1 MQYDIGA
8 KIRQLR
14 LASSMTQEQL
24 ADRLGL
30 SAQAVSKWEQG
41 VNMPDIL
48 MLPQLSVIFGITI
61 DELFD
66 LTDQRRLERIENA
79 IYNVRFLSER
89 DFRQYEQYLKDY
101 RGPEAAEAGLLLA
114 MLYNKRA
121 QEYRDLASPLARGAL
136 TAIPG
141 RKEAH
146 KAVFD
151 AENGAYQDW
160 NCTNNRQLIDFYK
173 AVTVAHPEDIRNYF
187 WLLDLLIADGRTA
200 EARDYAEQMKALE
213 HSYHYELYMGSIC
226 RAECDLPGALG
237 WWADMTRR
245 FPEKWQ
251 TWFCRGSELAKLGRY
266 AEALASIETAMDLRP
281 HPRFIDC
288 EDAASQIQMILGNI
302 PAALQFQRQ
311 MKQLLISDWSAE
323 GETMDKVDRE
333 IQRLEQLLAQE

>member
-14 LASSMTQEQL
+14 LAASMTQEQL
-24 ADRLGL
+24 AARLGL

-41 VNMPDIL
+41 INMPDIL
-48 MLPQLSVIFGITI
+48 ALPQLSVIFGITI

-79 IYNVRFLSER
+79 IYNVRFLSES

-101 RGPEAAEAGLLLA
+101 HGPDAAEAGLLLA

-121 QEYRDLASPLARGAL
+121 REYQELASPLARAAL
-136 TAIPG
+136 EAIPG

-146 KAVFD
+146 NAVFD
-151 AENGAYQDW
+151 AEQGSYQDW
-160 NCTNNRQLIDFYK
+160 NCTNHRELIDFYK
-173 AVTVAHPEDIRNYF
+173 SVAAAHPEDIRNYF

-200 EARDYAEQMKALE
+200 EARVITEQMRVLE

-237 WWADMTRR
+237 WWEQMTARY
-245 FPEKWQ
+245 PEKWQ
-251 TWFCRGSELAKLGRY
+251 VWFCRGSELAKLGRFQ
-266 AEALASIETAMDLRP
+266 EALTSIQTAMDLRP
-281 HPRFIDC
+281 IPRFIDC
-288 EDAASQIQMILGNI
+288 EDAASQIQMILGDL
-302 PAALQFQRQ
+302 PAALEYQ
-311 MKQLLISDWSAE
+311 KQIKEILRSDWSSE

-333 IQRLEQLLAQE
+333 IQRLEALIARK